1 MTPPKP
7 FAVGHVRVR
16 PVASRGVKDGL
27 SYWRAERYAGGKSES
42 VWAGWATAEQ
52 ALSTVARLVGGIAPT
67 EREGTTVRDLL
78 ELWIGRQEDR
88 RDARQLSPN
97 TVRAQTNAAEHLVTH
112 IGAVLC
118 TRVDVRVLERMLA
131 ARAKE
136 GGAPLTIQQE
146 LVALRCAWRWGRDVG
161 HVDGELVRVS
171 FKAEPVSEK
180 HTPTRADVAAVLP
193 HLVGWRRMV
202 VELLAATGCRVGEVA
217 ALRVEDLHLVDGE
230 MRVKGK
236 TGARNVKLP
245 PPTVRHLAAWVEDRS
260 AGKLW
265 TVDAPTVIHKLGSA
279 LTEACAAA
287 GVRRFTPHGI
297 RRLVRALLRRSG
309 ADASVSAG
317 MLGHSPLVMMR
328 YYDQVDA
335 DEEVSAMRLARLGYL
350 TPEDEKVVELQT
362 LSPRTTPAHQPRK

>member
-1 MTPPKP
+1 MKP

-16 PVASRGVKDGL
+16 PVLSRGIKEGRA
-27 SYWRAERYAGGKSES
+27 YWRAERYAGGKTES
-42 VWAGWATAEQ
+42 VWAGWATQDE
-52 ALSTVARLVGGIAPT
+52 ALATVARLVGGITPSQ
-67 EREGTTVRDLL
+67 REGTTVRDLL
-78 ELWIGRQEDR
+78 EFWIARQEDR

-112 IGAVLC
+112 LGSVLC
-118 TRVDVRVLERMLA
+118 TRLDVRILERMLA
-131 ARAKE
+131 ARSKE

-146 LVALRCAWRWGRDVG
+146 LVALRSAWRWGRDVG
-161 HVDGELVRVS
+161 HVDGDLAKVS
-171 FKAEPVSEK
+171 FKAAPISEK
-180 HTPTRADVAAVLP
+180 YTPTRADVAAVLP

-217 ALRVEDLHLVDGE
+217 ALRVEDLHLVSAE

-245 PPTVRHLAAWVEDRS
+245 PPTVRHLDAWVGERKS
-260 AGKLW
+260 GKLW
-265 TVDAPTVIHKLGSA
+265 IVAAPTVVHKMGGTLS
-279 LTEACAAA
+279 EACEAA

-362 LSPRTTPAHQPRK
+362 LAPRTTPATKTGK